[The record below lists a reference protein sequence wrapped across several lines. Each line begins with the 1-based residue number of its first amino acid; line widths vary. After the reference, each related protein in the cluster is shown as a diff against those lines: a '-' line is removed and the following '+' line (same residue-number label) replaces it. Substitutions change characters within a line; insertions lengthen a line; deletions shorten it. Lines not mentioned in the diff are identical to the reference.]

1 MLLIDE
7 TPNPLTKHLLKLQE
21 KDTNSSSILSGL
33 IEVSSKL
40 IFQPTQLVRKGDQS
54 FFVHEEPHAVQFL
67 SRNLIS

>member
-33 IEVSSKL
+33 VEMSSKL
-40 IFQPTQLVRKGDQS
+40 IFQPTQLVRLGDQS
-54 FFVHEEPHAVQFL
+54 FFVYTNHERF
-67 SRNLIS
+67 

>member
-33 IEVSSKL
+33 VEMSSKL
-40 IFQPTQLVRKGDQS
+40 IFQPTQLVRLGDQS
-54 FFVHEEPHAVQFL
+54 FFVYTNQTE
-67 SRNLIS
+67 N